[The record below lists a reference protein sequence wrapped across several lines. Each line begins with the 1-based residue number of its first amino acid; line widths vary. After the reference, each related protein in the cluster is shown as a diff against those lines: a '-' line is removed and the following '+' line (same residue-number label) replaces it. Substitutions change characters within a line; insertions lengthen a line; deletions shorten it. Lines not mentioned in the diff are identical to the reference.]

1 MSEAVQIWA
10 IVIPLC
16 AYLLGS
22 ILPAEILARRHGV
35 DLRQAGKNPGAGEAG
50 RLWGLRFGILVFM
63 LDAAKGMLPLIVG
76 LVLEVPA
83 WSLVLAA
90 AMAII
95 GHNWSIYYGFWGGQ
109 GLSTAAGV
117 FLYLLPQA
125 FFVALVPSL
134 LAWWK
139 TKWIPVNGIVGLP
152 IIGLLG
158 WLNPDPGRRATVVL
172 ISIVMLIRQREWI
185 RQRLTAIR
193 ARRLSSGRPGG
204 DAGAP

>member
-1 MSEAVQIWA
+1 MTDPVLIWA
-10 IVIPLC
+10 IVIPLA

-22 ILPAEILARRHGV
+22 ILPAEILARRHGL

-50 RLWGLRFGILVFM
+50 RLWGLHVGILVFM
-63 LDAAKGMLPLIVG
+63 LDAAKGILPLIAGWVIG
-76 LVLEVPA
+76 VPP
-83 WSLVLAA
+83 WSLALAGA
-90 AMAII
+90 TAIV

-125 FFVALVPSL
+125 FLVALVPSL

-139 TKWIPVNGIVGLP
+139 TKWIPINGVIGLP

-158 WLNPDPGRRATVVL
+158 WLHPDPARRATIVLVSLAMVV
-172 ISIVMLIRQREWI
+172 RQRGWI
-185 RQRLTAIR
+185 RQRLAEIR
-193 ARRLSSGRPGG
+193 ARRR
-204 DAGAP
+204 AFE